1 VAETAETAAGVEGT
15 NRFTPAGVAGVGGT
29 STCPGV
35 KIPAASFAT
44 AAAAAAGDMNKPES

>member
-1 VAETAETAAGVEGT
+1 MAETAETAAGVEGT